1 MLGKA
6 QFRELSVRHFQSFAL
21 CAPRGGGARAG
32 SPPLSANFVLR
43 DMASGLPLVSTDAPR
58 RAAPRRAALSRFPI
72 VRLDVCPP
80 PPLLQIGS
88 DLIDMVD
95 AAIGPTVRLKR

>member
-58 RAAPRRAALSRFPI
+58 RAALSRFLI